1 MSLRVS
7 TFLAVGAA
15 ALVASCSTAP
25 AQEARDPK
33 AQRHL
38 DEELAGRTAGPPVRC
53 LPQYRANDMQI
64 IDDNTIL
71 FKDGRTIYVQH
82 PHGGCPGIAF
92 GNYTLV
98 TRLYGTAQLCDGD
111 IQRLVDFRTGMGG
124 GSCVFSPFIPYK
136 KG

>member
-7 TFLAVGAA
+7 TILAICGAA
-15 ALVASCSTAP
+15 AVASCSTTT

-33 AQRHL
+33 AQKHL
-38 DEELAGRTAGPPVRC
+38 DEELAGRTPGPAVRC
-53 LPQYRANDMQI
+53 LPSYRANDMQI

-71 FKDGRTIYVQH
+71 FKDGRTIYVQN

-98 TRLYGTAQLCDGD
+98 SRQYGINQMCDGD
-111 IQRLVDFRTGMGG
+111 IQRLVDLRTGMGG
-124 GSCVFSPFIPYK
+124 GSCVFSPFIPYT